1 MRLVP
6 LILSFLLCFTLVIGT
21 AVIVSRYPKSWISR
35 SVRSGFGLFN
45 KKIINKPS
53 VHNDEETA
61 TVPEPVAM
69 PVPEE
74 PPVEQKDTGTIS
86 DQVTE
91 NPLNTISEVHNTEV
105 QEPEEQP
112 ATEQEVD
119 ISDQKLN
126 APAAVTEIPTAPVE
140 QQGEPSPTEPI
151 EEVPAEITGI
161 DTVGLEEP
169 RGNWLFKRIWWERS
183 EQQYSK
189 IRGIVE
195 KIDEMRMQFFARR
208 TELDKVV
215 FDPFFIDI
223 GFSQGEL
230 LGSLTR
236 LLENIE
242 QHRKKD
248 AVLTDQE
255 REILERVH
263 QDRELLQQLHRDVQ
277 SIALLENASDELI
290 ERVMEQRARVARY
303 EREAW
308 DNMREIARI
317 LSDTQARELYY
328 KVDAAW
334 RNVKAIHAYLDQD
347 LKRYFDQLVTN
358 AKEQVDRIKI
368 AMQTLKEKGIDVK
381 HSFEQIEEQQPIESE
396 AERVEREEKE
406 RVVAMTKKPKSLMA
420 KGFAAVSSII
430 KGFSNLVLW
439 LPRKVMGLFFR

>member
-1 MRLVP
+1 MRLIS
-6 LILSFLLCFTLVIGT
+6 LILSLLFCFTVVIST

-35 SVRSGFGLFN
+35 SVRSGFGLF
-45 KKIINKPS
+45 KKKAANKPS
-53 VHNDEETA
+53 ARNDEESSRVEQSVA
-61 TVPEPVAM
+61 T

-74 PPVEQKDTGTIS
+74 IVTEQRDTDTVSG
-86 DQVTE
+86 QVTE
-91 NPLNTISEVHNTEV
+91 NALNAVPHEMESAATQEQTE
-105 QEPEEQP
+105 PT
-112 ATEQEVD
+112 TEKAVD

-208 TELDKVV
+208 TELDKLV

-230 LGSLTR
+230 LGSLTL

-242 QHRKKD
+242 RHRKKD

-334 RNVKAIHAYLDQD
+334 RNVKAIHAYLEQD

-368 AMQTLKEKGIDVK
+368 ALQTLKEKGIDVK
-381 HSFEQIEEQQPIESE
+381 HSFEQIEEQQPVESE
-396 AERVEREEKE
+396 AERAEKEREEKAA
-406 RVVAMTKKPKSLMA
+406 AMTKKPKSLMA
-420 KGFAAVSSII
+420 KSFAAVSSLI

-439 LPRKVMGLFFR
+439 LPRKIMGLFFK